1 VVEMDEG
8 AVMIVVEMDEGAV
21 VVVVTVALVK
31 KVWK

>member
-1 VVEMDEG
+1 LA
-8 AVMIVVEMDEGAV
+8 AVMVVVEMDEGAV